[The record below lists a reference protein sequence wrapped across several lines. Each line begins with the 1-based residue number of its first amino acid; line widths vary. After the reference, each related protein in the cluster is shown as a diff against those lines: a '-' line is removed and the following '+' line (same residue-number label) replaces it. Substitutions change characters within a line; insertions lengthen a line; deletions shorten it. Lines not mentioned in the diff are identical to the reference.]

1 MISRPKLVIGKLKC
15 PCCAKVGTVT
25 LTAKGGGYFMCRN
38 MLADDVFCGVRVNI
52 AKASARKMFGDKMD
66 QLTPKVLPISGDK
79 IAAANINAP
88 PSANENSAPEVKK
101 EGGNFLG
108 Y

>member
-1 MISRPKLVIGKLKC
+1 M
-15 PCCAKVGTVT
+15 T

-38 MLADDVFCGVRVNI
+38 MLDPDAFCGVRVNI
-52 AKASARKMFGDKMD
+52 AQKSARKMFGDKLD
-66 QLTPKVLPISGDK
+66 QIAPKVAPISGDK
-79 IAAANINAP
+79 IAAANVNAP
-88 PSANENSAPEVKK
+88 PVANTNAAPEVKK